1 MNEEVAV
8 YDTRKQQLELFN
20 TPDEISLEIDS
31 FNRKVVNENF
41 NRVICRELAKHIDPS
56 LPGKTL
62 IFCVNDMHAVMVV
75 ADLNQAFQEQYGE
88 IENNAVMKITGKADK
103 PLQLIREFKNEQYPS
118 VVVTVDLLTTGIDVP
133 EICN

>member
-1 MNEEVAV
+1 
-8 YDTRKQQLELFN
+8 
-20 TPDEISLEIDS
+20 
-31 FNRKVVNENF
+31 
-41 NRVICRELAKHIDPS
+41 
-56 LPGKTL
+56 
-62 IFCVNDMHAVMVV
+62 MHADMVV